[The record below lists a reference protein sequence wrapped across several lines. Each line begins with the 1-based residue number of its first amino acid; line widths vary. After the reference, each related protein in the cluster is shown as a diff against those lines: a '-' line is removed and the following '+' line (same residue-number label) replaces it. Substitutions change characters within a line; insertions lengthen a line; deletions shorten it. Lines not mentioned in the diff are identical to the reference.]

1 MSTVTVAGQD
11 GTRSALAGGLALA
24 ENDPGPDA
32 NNSAIATS
40 GGFSGLMLQ
49 VALPGIVVLDATF
62 NSVAQANA
70 YFTDHLLSQRTVPNT
85 ATNPLEITV
94 SLPETL
100 PEFTAPASES
110 LNAGQTKLISGVKL
124 AETGHTPDETF
135 TVSVSDT
142 YGLLSTTGPGVTG
155 SGTTSLTLTGSL
167 AQVNADLKTLTD
179 TSFAAYPPDSI
190 TLAATDSFGAQANPA
205 AIAVTVNGA
214 IGFGDIFIV
223 PKGQTATYLTV
234 SNYGAVLVKSA
245 GAANH
250 DVLNSGGLQ
259 GILSGGTADGT
270 MINNG
275 GIQGVLGSAVN
286 TQIYSGGTEIVGPGG
301 DSAFAVIRQG
311 GLEFVLAGG
320 LAAFTTIE
328 AGGTLVLSNG
338 AQTFGLDFF
347 GSNATLS
354 IGGPTLPTPP
364 SFISG
369 FDQHGFTDDQI
380 VLTGFT
386 YVAGHDTAILG
397 AGNVL
402 TLDLNGTTERL
413 YFDPSENYAGQSFS
427 ITTNSL
433 DQVVVVDPTIGMSSR
448 QMGFL
453 SLPAAASPSLN
464 NPVLLNIADL
474 FADIRDAKSAASFLP
489 SIPGLAGIAAFEN
502 QVRGPASMGL
512 FNLFAQHGTII
523 PLSHSG

>member
-1 MSTVTVAGQD
+1 MSTITVAGPD
-11 GTRSALAGGLALA
+11 GMRSTLAGGPALA
-24 ENDPGPDA
+24 ENDPGPNA
-32 NNSAIATS
+32 NNSAIAMS
-40 GGFSGLMLQ
+40 GGFSGLMFQ
-49 VALPGIVVLDATF
+49 VAVKGTVVFDATL

-70 YFTDHLLSQRTVPNT
+70 YFTDHLLRLGTIPNT
-85 ATNPLEITV
+85 ATRPLEITG

-100 PEFTAPASES
+100 PVLTAPTSES

-124 AETGHTPDETF
+124 ADTGSMPGETF
-135 TVSVSDT
+135 TVNVSDT
-142 YGLLSTTGPGVTG
+142 FGLLSTTGPGVTG

-190 TLAATDSFGAQANPA
+190 TLDATDRFGTKAKPA
-205 AIAVTVNGA
+205 TIAVTVNGA

-234 SNYGAVLVKSA
+234 SNYGAVLVESG

-250 DVLNSGGLQ
+250 DVLNSGLQ
-259 GILSGGTADGT
+259 GILSGGIAGGT
-270 MINNG
+270 TINNG
-275 GIQGVLGSAVN
+275 GIQAVLGSANN

-301 DSAFAVIRQG
+301 YSAFAVIRQG
-311 GLEFVLAGG
+311 GLEFVLSGG
-320 LAAFTTIE
+320 SATFTTIG
-328 AGGTLVLSNG
+328 AGGTVVLANG

-354 IGGPTLPTPP
+354 IGGATLPTPP

-380 VLTGFT
+380 VLTGFS

-402 TLDLNGTTERL
+402 TLDLNGTTEKL
-413 YFDPSENYAGQSFS
+413 YLDPPENYAGQSFS

-433 DQVVVVDPTIGMSSR
+433 DQVVVVDHTIGTSPR

-453 SLPAAASPSLN
+453 SLAAAASPFSN
-464 NPVLLNIADL
+464 NTELLNKADL
-474 FADIRDAKSAASFLP
+474 FADIRDANSAASYLP

-502 QVRGPASMGL
+502 QAPGPASIGL